1 MCVCVCFAFSVD
13 AYRSTRVKETERPG
27 VKQVIVR
34 KEDVSQRAD
43 EAKASGVLGVK
54 QKMKVC
60 SRLSVTD
67 SSSHLGDWG
76 WESLGT
82 CRFSSIPIHR
92 ATIQLIVINRDVW
105 RNLALPFL
113 MFVLLPQYLSI
124 DRIDFFFVNL

>member
-1 MCVCVCFAFSVD
+1 M
-13 AYRSTRVKETERPG
+13 KEMERPG

-67 SSSHLGDWG
+67 SSSHLGDWA
-76 WESLGT
+76 WESLAT
-82 CRFSSIPIHR
+82 WRFNSIPIQR
-92 ATIQLIVINRDVW
+92 ATIQLIAINRE
-105 RNLALPFL
+105 AAT
-113 MFVLLPQYLSI
+113 YGGI
-124 DRIDFFFVNL
+124 